1 MLRLGGPGCVWSIAN
16 SGKHPGCMVAWCLSA
31 AQSRLPG
38 LQGKVCGER
47 PGPVLQ
53 LGFSVALTGQVVSDD
68 GMEHD
73 AGKE

>member
-1 MLRLGGPGCVWSIAN
+1 MQRLGGPGRVQATAN
-16 SGKHPGCMVAWCLSA
+16 RGKHPVCRVVWRLSA
-31 AQSRLPG
+31 VQSRLPG

-47 PGPVLQ
+47 PGLVAQP
-53 LGFSVALTGQVVSDD
+53 GFSVALTGQVVSDD